1 MNYRH
6 SILATSIATVLLT
19 ACGGGGGGNVRP
31 TPVDPPP
38 PPPPATCQ
46 DQTARNFGQPG
57 ACIPRYRG
65 TRDNSLVSTNVD
77 RVHAQG
83 LTGEGVKVGL
93 MDGGPRT
100 DLQGASTY
108 EGRYTF
114 HGSQFLAPALATE
127 PDTSHGHRMAQHIV
141 GRAAGDFDGGVA
153 PGATLEWLRF
163 CSLDSS
169 SPEGTGRCG
178 GNFRGAYGFLFSRGV
193 TIVNHSFGAQARFWE
208 ATGADLDFYRAAGLS
223 AGQAVQRDMLLVW
236 AGGNRDEASISYDAG
251 TPFFFPEYR
260 RNWLAVIGVT
270 IGADGRPTTTS
281 GAQCVVA
288 ADWCIAAPDL
298 NANAVNNS
306 GGSSSSAA
314 IVSGVAALVSQAF
327 PWMGGRNLQASILTT
342 ATDLGAP
349 GVDPVYGW
357 GFVNAERAVRGPAQ
371 FFQGGFLANVNR
383 AGTWTFAND
392 ISGQG
397 GLVKEGV
404 GSLRLSGNNTFAGD
418 TDVRDGNLILSGSVS
433 GNVRNAATFTSEGGR
448 IGGNY
453 ETLAERITQVVV
465 SRGLEVTGNATLAGT
480 LNLLA
485 PTDPQ
490 YQIRE
495 AERILRAGSI
505 AGQFANVT
513 VGSDFFYNATL
524 AYSATDVTANL
535 VRKSAAVKALAMG
548 ADAGVVAGARRMDG
562 LLDYLWAGNGNA
574 DIRTAAFGIAGTAD
588 AESAMLS
595 MTSLVGQVHGTVRA
609 AAIEQAQGDAAVLAD
624 RAFDLR
630 RSGEGAEAWA
640 QIVGRDGTLKSD
652 GFADADLNSTG
663 LLIGA
668 DMPVSD
674 SIRVGAALTSTRG
687 SGDLDGLAGSL
698 DTDRMGIGLYAMA
711 KGERAYASVTVG
723 FDRLDVETERE
734 IDLGAAGA
742 GLVSSDRKDRVQH
755 GRIEAGYELASGVVP
770 YAAFGG
776 LRHRQGGFAEV
787 GENASVGAIALTANA
802 DSHSVSYAEA
812 GLRLDRAT
820 AAGGSWGGLLSGRW
834 TLSGEDVSYR
844 AAFNGALPVEFDAE
858 GQELAGSV
866 VRVGLNY
873 MSPERN
879 GWRWFAEGVAEGN
892 SDGVRDS
899 RLGLGVRKSF

>member
-1 MNYRH
+1 MTMRH
-6 SILATSIATVLLT
+6 SLLATSIATVLLT
-19 ACGGGGGGNVRP
+19 ACGGGGGGGSNTRP
-31 TPVDPPP
+31 NIDP

-65 TRDNSLVSTNVD
+65 PRDNALVSTNVD
-77 RVHAQG
+77 RAHAQG
-83 LTGEGVKVGL
+83 FTGEGVKIGL
-93 MDGGPRT
+93 LDGAPRT
-100 DLQGASTY
+100 DLEGASTY
-108 EGRYTF
+108 QGRYTY
-114 HGSQFLAPALATE
+114 HGSEFLSPDLAANA
-127 PDTSHGHRMAQHIV
+127 DTNHGHRMAQHIV
-141 GRAAGDFDGGVA
+141 GRRAGDFDGGVA
-153 PGATLEWLRF
+153 PGATLEWLRY
-163 CSLDSS
+163 CTLDPA
-169 SPEGTGRCG
+169 SPDSAGRCG
-178 GNFRGAYGFLFSRGV
+178 GQPTAALNFLFNRGV
-193 TIVNHSFGAQARFWE
+193 TIVNHSFGAQTRFWE
-208 ATGADLDFYRAAGLS
+208 ASAADRETFLSIGRAF
-223 AGQAVQRDMLLVW
+223 GQAVQRDMLLVW
-236 AGGNRDEASISYDAG
+236 AGGNTNEASIAFNAG
-251 TPFFFPEYR
+251 MPFFFPEYR
-260 RNWLAVIGVT
+260 QNFLAVVGVE
-270 IGADGRPTTTS
+270 IGADGRPTTTT

-288 ADWCIAAPDL
+288 ADWCIAAPAL
-298 NANAVNNS
+298 ASHATGNS
-306 GGSSSSAA
+306 FGSSASTA

-327 PWMGGRNLQASILTT
+327 PWMGGRNLQATLLTT

-349 GVDPVYGW
+349 GVDPVFGW

-371 FFQGGFLANVNR
+371 FTVDFGANVNR
-383 AGTWTFAND
+383 TGTWTFRND
-392 ISGQG
+392 ISGAG
-397 GLVKEGV
+397 GLVKDGV
-404 GSLRLSGNNTFAGD
+404 GGLRLSGTNTYAGL
-418 TDVRDGNLILSGSVS
+418 TDVRGGNLILSGSVS

-453 ETLAERITQVVV
+453 EALTGSTTQVVV
-465 SRGLEVTGNATLAGT
+465 GRGLEVTGAASLAGT

-490 YQIRE
+490 YAIRE

-505 AGQFANVT
+505 AGQFGNVT

-524 AYSATDVTANL
+524 TYNSTDVIANL
-535 VRKSAAVKALAMG
+535 TRKSAAAKALALG
-548 ADAGVVAGARRMDG
+548 AGASVVAGARQMDG

-574 DIRTAAFGIAGTAD
+574 DIRTAAFGIAGTASAD
-588 AESAMLS
+588 AAMLS

-630 RSGEGAEAWA
+630 RSGDGAEAWA

-723 FDRLDVETERE
+723 ADRLDVETERE

-820 AAGGSWGGLLSGRW
+820 AAGGSWGGLLAGRW

-892 SDGVRDS
+892 SDGLRDS

>member
-1 MNYRH
+1 MRPVQ
-6 SILATSIATVLLT
+6 SILSASIATLLLT
-19 ACGGGGGGNVRP
+19 ACGGGGGGGNTRP
-31 TPVDPPP
+31 NIEP

-65 TRDNSLVSTNVD
+65 ARDNTLVSTNVD

-83 LTGEGVKVGL
+83 LTGEGVKIGL
-93 MDGGPRT
+93 LDGGPRT
-100 DLQGASTY
+100 DLPGTSTY
-108 EGRYTF
+108 EGRATF
-114 HGSQFLAPALATE
+114 HGSEFMSPDAAAQ

-141 GRAAGDFDGGVA
+141 GRPSGDFDGGVA
-153 PGATLEWLRF
+153 PGATLEWVRF
-163 CSLDSS
+163 CSLDPSS
-169 SPEGTGRCG
+169 AEGTGRCG
-178 GNFRGAYGFLFSRGV
+178 GRHTAALDFLFGRGV
-193 TIVNHSFGAQARFWE
+193 TIVNQSFGGQTRFWE
-208 ATGADLDFYRAAGLS
+208 ATGADRDTFLSIGRAYR
-223 AGQAVQRDMLLVW
+223 QAVERDMLLVW

-251 TPFFFPEYR
+251 MPFFFPEYR
-260 RNWLAVIGVT
+260 QNFLAVVGVT
-270 IGADGRPTTTS
+270 IGADGRPTTTT

-288 ADWCIAAPDL
+288 ADWCIAAPAL
-298 NANAVNNS
+298 VPHSA
-306 GGSSSSAA
+306 GSSFGSSASTA
-314 IVSGVAALVSQAF
+314 VVSGVAALVSQAF

-371 FFQGGFLANVNR
+371 FLEGGFLANVNR
-383 AGTWTFAND
+383 TGTWTFAND

-397 GLVKEGV
+397 GLVKEGI
-404 GSLRLSGNNTFAGD
+404 GALRLSGNNTFAGD
-418 TDVRDGNLILSGSVS
+418 TQVHGGNLILSGSVS
-433 GNVRNAATFTSEGGR
+433 GNVRNSATFTSEGGR

-453 ETLAERITQVVV
+453 QALNGSTTQVVV
-465 SRGLEVTGNATLAGT
+465 GRGLEVTGNAALAGT

-490 YQIRE
+490 HQVQN
-495 AERILRAGSI
+495 AERVLRAGSI
-505 AGQFANVT
+505 AGQFGNVT

-535 VRKSAAVKALAMG
+535 VRKSAALKALAMG
-548 ADAGVVAGARRMDG
+548 ADAGVVAGARQMDG

-574 DIRTAAFGIAGTAD
+574 DIRTAAFGIAGTGD

-674 SIRVGAALTSTRG
+674 SIRIGAALTSTRG
-687 SGDLDGLAGSL
+687 SGELEGLAGSL

-711 KGERAYASVTVG
+711 KGDRSYASVTVG
-723 FDRLDVETERE
+723 FDRLGVETERE

-742 GLVSSDRKDRVQH
+742 GLVRSDRKDRVQH
-755 GRIEAGYELASGVVP
+755 GRIETGYELANGVVP

-776 LRHRQGGFAEV
+776 LRHRQGGFTEV

-812 GLRLDRAT
+812 GLRLDRTT
-820 AAGGSWGGLLSGRW
+820 AAGGSWGGLLAGRW
-834 TLSGEDVSYR
+834 TLSGEEVSYR
-844 AAFNGALPVEFDAE
+844 AAFNGALPVAFDAE
-858 GQELAGSV
+858 GQELASSV
-866 VRVGLNY
+866 VRVGVNY
-873 MSPERN
+873 MSPERH
-879 GWRWFAEGVAEGN
+879 GWRWFAEGVTEGN
-892 SDGVRDS
+892 SDGLRDS